1 MIKIK
6 PLNRGKLPA
15 MFCMLFLIVNSFFSH
30 NIHAQSRT
38 YLETGSVFIDS
49 ILLGSYPQ
57 EISDLPGWSIGEFPE
72 WAEASIVTEIIEK
85 ETDFDNIIN
94 YYLNISGTPEDYN
107 LGEYLIT
114 ANLINPWTGDI
125 IEVIE
130 TIFEVIESENC
141 VCPMI
146 YSPVCGADGETYG
159 NACEA
164 SCEGVEIIADGACET
179 ESCICPE
186 YYEPVCGADGK
197 TYSNACFASCKGVD
211 IITDGACETESCI
224 CTKEYIPVCGV
235 DGNTYGNACEASCK
249 GVDIITDGACE
260 TESCICLENYNPVC
274 GADGKTYSNAC
285 FASCKGVDIITD
297 EACDLNSTGCQ
308 VENKFYEINESFN
321 IDCNSCFCSEG
332 PDGLGLV
339 ACTEMACIDGCYDD
353 EKNHYQEGESWNKD
367 LCTTCFC
374 ENSKIICAS
383 MACAQPYCDNP
394 IYSDDSCCPSCPEE
408 EDCYDDTETY
418 YSNGSE
424 WNLDDCTFCSCEQ
437 GEIYCAAIDCLP
449 ANCDNPIYTDGE
461 CCPTCPDE
469 EGCTDPNATN
479 YEEYVNI
486 DNGTCEY
493 ECTNV
498 VCCLA
503 MTASCMACSECM
515 SVEEFCE
522 LNPTTPGCP
531 SYGCTDPNAQNYN
544 QNAEIDDDSCNYI
557 IETNWDFEVTG
568 INHTLILPEGLNS
581 ELLSGSSLEDG
592 DKVGVFFDDNGE
604 LICAGFTTWEG
615 TTTIIPAQGDDVTT
629 NIKDGFDLGETFK
642 WMIWDASEN
651 KTIEALAN
659 YVDESV
665 DNYQTNGISTLTSIN
680 ALPLISNQDIELKA
694 GWNMFSTYM
703 KHDNMKIKNVFHQ
716 LAQYVVIAKN
726 NFGHAYLP
734 EWDFDGITD
743 GMIPGHAYQ
752 TKMKEDQTLKINGQY
767 VKPEKHPI
775 LLEEGWNMIGY
786 LRTSEAPTKSIFSH
800 IEDLVIVKDNAG
812 MAYLPE
818 YDFDGIGMMKSGRG
832 YQVKVL
838 SEQVLHY
845 ASNNYEYRYTASE
858 IKNELEH
865 FNHPINTGSN
875 MTIALPEHAWEDKPK
890 ESDELAVFDS
900 NGLLV
905 GAMPYQ
911 GGDMVMPIYGNDEL
925 SPTKDGLYKN
935 EDFKLVLWSA
945 KTQLKNE
952 IKVEWK
958 KPFSGFQKDNIVYV
972 SRLKA
977 EEEIQ
982 GLHTLR
988 LFPNP
993 TNHKTEVQAFLA
1005 ADGELKIS
1013 IFSLIG
1019 KLIYQTNKSHQKG
1032 PIHHVL
1038 DIEHLPAGSYIL
1050 QAETNNKRINKSLII
1065 K

>member
-38 YLETGSVFIDS
+38 YVETGSVFIDS

-146 YSPVCGADGETYG
+146 YSPVCGNDGKTYG

-164 SCEGVEIIADGACET
+164 SCEGVEIIA
-179 ESCICPE
+179 
-186 YYEPVCGADGK
+186 
-197 TYSNACFASCKGVD
+197 
-211 IITDGACETESCI
+211 DGACETESCI

-249 GVDIITDGACE
+249 GVDIITEGACE
-260 TESCICLENYNPVC
+260 TETCICLDYYEPVC
-274 GADGKTYSNAC
+274 GDDGKTYGNAC
-285 FASCKGVDIITD
+285 EASCKGVDIITD
-297 EACDLNSTGCQ
+297 GACETESCLCTKEYNPVCGADKNTYDNACEADCKGIDIISEGACDINSTGCQ
-308 VENKFYEINESFN
+308 VEDKFYEINESFN

-332 PDGLGLV
+332 PDGLGHV

-353 EKNHYQEGESWNKD
+353 EKNHYQEGDSWNKD

-374 ENSKIICAS
+374 ENSEIICAS

-394 IYSDDSCCPSCPEE
+394 IYSDDSCCPSCPDEE
-408 EDCYDDTETY
+408 GCYDDTETY
-418 YSNGSE
+418 HSNGSE
-424 WNLDDCTFCSCEQ
+424 WDLDDCTFCSCEQ
-437 GEIYCAAIDCLP
+437 GEVYCAAIDCLP

-479 YEEYVNI
+479 YDEYVNR
-486 DNGTCEY
+486 DNGSCEY

-544 QNAEIDDDSCNYI
+544 QNAGIDDESCSYI
-557 IETNWDFEVTG
+557 VETNNTYETNWAFEVTG
-568 INHTLILPEGLNS
+568 INHSLLLPDTLTS
-581 ELLSGSSLEDG
+581 ELPNGATLEVG
-592 DKVGVFFDDNGE
+592 DKVGVFFNRNE
-604 LICAGFTTWEG
+604 ERVCAGFTTWG
-615 TTTIIPAQGDDVTT
+615 GATTMIPAQGNDTT
-629 NIKDGFDLGETFK
+629 TISKDGFYKNEVFQ
-642 WMIWDASEN
+642 WIIWDASEN
-651 KTIEALAN
+651 KMIEAEVINTDSSSLKF
-659 YVDESV
+659 
-665 DNYQTNGISTLTSIN
+665 TPNGISSINSIVAITSIQ
-680 ALPLISNQDIELKA
+680 NQVIELKS
-694 GWNMFSTYM
+694 GWNMFSTYIN
-703 KHDNMKIKNVFHQ
+703 KDNMKIIDVFHECQ
-716 LAQYVVIAKN
+716 NDVIIAKDN
-726 NFGHAYLP
+726 SGEAFIP
-734 EWDFDGITD
+734 EWNYFGIVN
-743 GMIPGHAYQ
+743 MVPGYAYK
-752 TKMKEDQTLKINGQY
+752 TKMKADNSLHIQGQY
-767 VKPEKHPI
+767 SNPENHPI
-775 LLEEGWNMIGY
+775 TLSNGWNMIGY
-786 LRTSEAPTKSIFSH
+786 LKTEEASTIDVFADVD
-800 IEDLVIVKDNAG
+800 DLVIVKDNLG
-812 MAYLPE
+812 MAYLPN
-818 YDFDGIGMMKSGRG
+818 FDYNGIEMMRPGQG

-838 SEQVLHY
+838 SEQILRY
-845 ASNNYEYRYTASE
+845 TSKKYEYKRAPVKLNTKLKY
-858 IKNELEH
+858 
-865 FNHPINTGSN
+865 FNHPTNTGSN
-875 MTIALPEHAWEDKPK
+875 MSLAIPEHAWEDKPK
-890 ESDELAVFDS
+890 EFDELAVLDS

-911 GGDMVMPIYGNDEL
+911 GGNIVMPIYGNDEL

-945 KTQLKNE
+945 KSQLKTN
-952 IKVEWK
+952 INVEWE
-958 KPFSGFQKDNIVYV
+958 KPSSGFQKDHIAYA
-972 SRLKA
+972 SRLETSEK
-977 EEEIQ
+977 ID

-1019 KLIYQTNKSHQKG
+1019 KLIYQSNKSHQKG

-1038 DIEHLPAGSYIL
+1038 DIEHLPAGSYIP
-1050 QAETNNKRINKSLII
+1050 SS
-1065 K
+1065 